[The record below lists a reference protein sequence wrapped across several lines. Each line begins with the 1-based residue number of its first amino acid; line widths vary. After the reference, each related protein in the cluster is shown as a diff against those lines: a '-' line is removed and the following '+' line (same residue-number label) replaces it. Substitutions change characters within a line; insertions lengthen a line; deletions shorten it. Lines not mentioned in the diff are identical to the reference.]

1 MKKTFE
7 ETYPQY
13 PFSTLVALAID
24 MAAVLARPRRERR
37 ERREAPLGKT
47 AASH

>member
-1 MKKTFE
+1 MKQTFE

-24 MAAVLARPRRERR
+24 AAAVLARLRRARRET
-37 ERREAPLGKT
+37 PLGRPAT
-47 AASH
+47 SH